1 MENKNSLRF
10 LPRFAS
16 QIHFLIL
23 FSVYLIQPF
32 IFLRFGE
39 GGKGVGD
46 EITQQTLLP
55 EVRDPN
61 LWIVK
66 CRIGEEKV
74 SQL

>member
-1 MENKNSLRF
+1 M
-10 LPRFAS
+10 
-16 QIHFLIL
+16 
-23 FSVYLIQPF
+23 
-32 IFLRFGE
+32 
-39 GGKGVGD
+39 GD

-74 SQL
+74 SNWPHSVGSGSLLEVRASIRIFYP

>member
-1 MENKNSLRF
+1 
-10 LPRFAS
+10 
-16 QIHFLIL
+16 
-23 FSVYLIQPF
+23 
-32 IFLRFGE
+32 
-39 GGKGVGD
+39 VGD

-74 SQL
+74 ANNPALSAVLRIRIRDPVLI

>member
-1 MENKNSLRF
+1 LCLK
-10 LPRFAS
+10 
-16 QIHFLIL
+16 QWDDIL
-23 FSVYLIQPF
+23 FNSSLF
-32 IFLRFGE
+32 LLRFGE

-74 SQL
+74 SQP

>member
-1 MENKNSLRF
+1 MC
-10 LPRFAS
+10 
-16 QIHFLIL
+16 
-23 FSVYLIQPF
+23 
-32 IFLRFGE
+32 RFGE

-74 SQL
+74 SRFQQLSRYPDPFEFEFCC

>member
-1 MENKNSLRF
+1 MIS
-10 LPRFAS
+10 
-16 QIHFLIL
+16 
-23 FSVYLIQPF
+23 YLIQLF
-32 IFLRFGE
+32 ILFRFGE

>member
-1 MENKNSLRF
+1 VFKTVGR
-10 LPRFAS
+10 
-16 QIHFLIL
+16 
-23 FSVYLIQPF
+23 YLIQLF
-32 IFLRFGE
+32 FTLFRFGE

-74 SQL
+74 SQP

>member
-1 MENKNSLRF
+1 M
-10 LPRFAS
+10 
-16 QIHFLIL
+16 L
-23 FSVYLIQPF
+23 FG
-32 IFLRFGE
+32 RFGE

-74 SQL
+74 SPVFILSLIDKTIT

>member
-1 MENKNSLRF
+1 VIRSSRRF
-10 LPRFAS
+10 LSKFNFDDREM
-16 QIHFLIL
+16 IK
-23 FSVYLIQPF
+23 
-32 IFLRFGE
+32 IFCRFGE

-74 SQL
+74 SVSVLLL